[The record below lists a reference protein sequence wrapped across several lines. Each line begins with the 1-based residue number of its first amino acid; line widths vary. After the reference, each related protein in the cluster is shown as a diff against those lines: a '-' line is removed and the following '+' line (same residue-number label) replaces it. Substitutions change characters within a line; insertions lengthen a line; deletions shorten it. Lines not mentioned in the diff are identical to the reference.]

1 LKFAHALAKLLAGM
15 GASSDHQPRSAQMH
29 DYDYWDECADA
40 LELSIQGNRLIVR
53 EIVDA
58 IGSVWHRLLGC
69 LADSV
74 AGVFR
79 GHLPPV

>member
-1 LKFAHALAKLLAGM
+1 
-15 GASSDHQPRSAQMH
+15 MH

-58 IGSVWHRLLGC
+58 IGSAWHRLLRW
-69 LADSV
+69 V
-74 AGVFR
+74 AGSVPR